1 MNRWTDSLFIL
12 VVIIDFFLLAA
23 SRLRAMIR
31 AAAAQGALL
40 SLLALVLAWGEA
52 QVGHTIALAAG
63 ALVVKGAL
71 IPWLLYWAIHEAS
84 IRREVEPIVGFVPSL
99 VLGALGVGAAFALSS
114 YLPLPT
120 GAVHA
125 YLVPTA
131 LSTVWTGLLLIVT
144 RRKAVTQVI
153 GFLVLENGVFVF
165 GLLLSDFMPAMVEA
179 GVLLDL
185 FAAVFV
191 MGIVMFDIN
200 REFSSMDTEKLS
212 SLKD

>member
-1 MNRWTDSLFIL
+1 MSAWTDSLFIL
-12 VVIIDFFLLAA
+12 VVVIDFHLLAS
-23 SRLRAMIR
+23 SRLRAVIR

-40 SLLALVLAWGEA
+40 SLLALVLARGEA
-52 QVGHTIALAAG
+52 NVGHTIALSAG
-63 ALVVKGAL
+63 ALLVKGAL

-99 VLGALGVGAAFALSS
+99 VLGGLGVGAAFAFSAH
-114 YLPLPT
+114 LPLPT
-120 GAVHA
+120 GAPHA

-131 LSTVWTGLLLIVT
+131 LSTVWTGLLLVVS

-153 GFLVLENGVFVF
+153 GFLVLENGVFLF
-165 GLLLSDFMPAMVEA
+165 GLLLSDFMPTMVEA

-191 MGIVMFDIN
+191 MGIVIFDIN
-200 REFSSMDTEKLS
+200 REFSSIDTEKLS
-212 SLKD
+212 TLKD

>member
-153 GFLVLENGVFVF
+153 GFLVLLTAILAGPVGLVVLVTATAV
-165 GLLLSDFMPAMVEA
+165 GLLPPLL
-179 GVLLDL
+179 GVRRVHLMGCLLVPVIATL
-185 FAAVFV
+185 LVY
-191 MGIVMFDIN
+191 
-200 REFSSMDTEKLS
+200 L
-212 SLKD
+212 

>member
-99 VLGALGVGAAFALSS
+99 VGGSDVSAGRPKG
-114 YLPLPT
+114 
-120 GAVHA
+120 
-125 YLVPTA
+125 
-131 LSTVWTGLLLIVT
+131 T
-144 RRKAVTQVI
+144 RR
-153 GFLVLENGVFVF
+153 VFSACR
-165 GLLLSDFMPAMVEA
+165 LSPYFS
-179 GVLLDL
+179 
-185 FAAVFV
+185 
-191 MGIVMFDIN
+191 N
-200 REFSSMDTEKLS
+200 RRKSTR
-212 SLKD
+212 